1 MKLNKFFIAIG
12 LAVTAMSLQ
21 SCLKDQEDFF
31 DEDSAE
37 RLQAVLE
44 NTKAVLTSSENGWIF
59 DYYPDRELSYGGYI
73 YALKFDDKKVTVRCE
88 ISSAEAET
96 SLYKL
101 NTNNGPVLSFDSYN
115 SLMHFFATPSNG
127 AYEAMDGDFE
137 FMIMDVTDDLIT
149 LRGLRTGNKMYLRRL
164 DEDPETF
171 IKSVGRIYDTNVLSN
186 ASGTIGSNTFN
197 CENDIQIHYMEFSWG
212 EGMTAGNY
220 YLSTPTGI
228 RFKEPV
234 EINGA
239 TISEL
244 AYTFDENTKV
254 GAFSGEDSAGNQ
266 ISIAGVLPETYAY
279 FEEYLGSFSF
289 VYYNANRAINIEIE
303 GDKKTGSYAING
315 FNSNYDVAASYNKAM
330 GCLEI
335 NSQLLGIEGSTAVW
349 LASWSLSGGGNL
361 SWSSAYGVY
370 ALKSPKNPNVFLFE
384 PNSSSFATD
393 SFILWTTNLSGEST
407 GQLSSSSSYLINGST
422 QVPYLSGLIKK

>member
-1 MKLNKFFIAIG
+1 MKLNKIFITIG

-31 DEDSAE
+31 DESSSE

-44 NTKAVLTSSENGWIF
+44 NTKAILTSSENGWAF
-59 DYYPDRELSYGGYI
+59 DYYPDRNLSYGGYV

-88 ISSAEAET
+88 ISASEAET
-96 SLYKL
+96 SFYKL
-101 NTNNGPVLSFDSYN
+101 TTTNGPVLSFDSYN
-115 SLMHFFATPSNG
+115 SLMHFFATPSSSE
-127 AYEAMDGDFE
+127 YEAMDGDFE
-137 FMIMDVTDDLIT
+137 FMIMDATEDLVT
-149 LRGLRTGNKMYLRRL
+149 LRGVRTGNTMYLHRL
-164 DEDPETF
+164 DQDPATF
-171 IKSVGRIYDTNVLSN
+171 IQAAGKIYDTNVLSN
-186 ASGTIGSNTFN
+186 ASGTIGASEVT
-197 CENDIQIHYMEFSWG
+197 CENDVMTHYMEFSWG

-234 EINGA
+234 EVNGA

-244 AYTFDENTKV
+244 TYTFDDKTKS

-279 FEEYLGSFSF
+279 FEEYLGDFSF
-289 VYYNANRAINIEIE
+289 VYYNAQRAIDIKIE
-303 GDKKTGSYAING
+303 GDKKTGNYAIHG
-315 FNSNYDVAASYNKAM
+315 FNENYDVAATYNKVY

-349 LASWSLSGGGNL
+349 LASWTLSGGGNL

>member
-31 DEDSAE
+31 DESSSE
-37 RLQAVLE
+37 RLQAALE
-44 NTKAVLTSSENGWIF
+44 NAKAVLTSSEHGWAF
-59 DYYPDRELSYGGYI
+59 DYYPDRNLSYGGFV

-88 ISSAEAET
+88 ISASEVET

-101 NTNNGPVLSFDSYN
+101 TNDNGPILSFDSYN
-115 SLMHFFATPSNG
+115 SLMHFFATPSSDE
-127 AYEAMDGDFE
+127 YQAMDGDFE
-137 FMIMDVTDDLIT
+137 FLILNVTDDLIT
-149 LRGLRTGNKMYLRRL
+149 LKGNRTGNTMYLHRL

-171 IKSVGRIYDTNVLSN
+171 IKAVGKIYDTNVLSS

-197 CENDIQIHYMEFSWG
+197 CENDILTHYMEFSWG
-212 EGMTAGNY
+212 EDMTAGDY

-234 EINGA
+234 VVNGA

-244 AYTFDENTKV
+244 TYTFDENTKA

-279 FEEYLGSFSF
+279 FEEYLGDFQLF
-289 VYYNANRAINIEIE
+289 YYNANRSLNVKIE
-303 GDKKTGSYAING
+303 GDKKTGSYAIHG
-315 FNSNYDVAASYNKAM
+315 FNSNYDVAASYNKAV

-349 LASWSLSGGGNL
+349 LASWSLSGGGSLN
-361 SWSSAYGVY
+361 WGSSCGVF
-370 ALKSPKNPNVFLFE
+370 ALKDPETPGLFLFS
-384 PNSSSFATD
+384 PNNGPLATD
-393 SFILWTTNLSGEST
+393 SFILWTTNLSGSST
-407 GQLSSSSSYLINGST
+407 GQLSSSSSFLINGST
-422 QVPYLSGLIKK
+422 QVPYLTGLVKK

>member
-1 MKLNKFFIAIG
+1 
-12 LAVTAMSLQ
+12 
-21 SCLKDQEDFF
+21 
-31 DEDSAE
+31 
-37 RLQAVLE
+37 
-44 NTKAVLTSSENGWIF
+44 
-59 DYYPDRELSYGGYI
+59 
-73 YALKFDDKKVTVRCE
+73 
-88 ISSAEAET
+88 
-96 SLYKL
+96 
-101 NTNNGPVLSFDSYN
+101 
-115 SLMHFFATPSNG
+115 
-127 AYEAMDGDFE
+127 
-137 FMIMDVTDDLIT
+137 
-149 LRGLRTGNKMYLRRL
+149 MYLRRL

-303 GDKKTGSYAING
+303 GDKKTGSYAIHG